1 MGEAGPWGNKEA
13 GAKGV
18 SPQEAGWGADRES
31 ETGEASTEPRTG
43 EVMTVPGS
51 GFRTR
56 RCMCQPRRSTADELD
71 VTQVWGTIRLVRN
84 TGENRTLETQ
94 VHFSPYL
101 FEAFLFEPVDE
112 VRSTAKVGNGV
123 AVISLP
129 KKTNKVWERLMII
142 KNDKE
147 KQRTIR
153 EKALLKYQEKLSLES
168 RSKAEKQHAEKKYA
182 LETMMKLEKE
192 ERDSIQKM
200 KETERDITT
209 AELAAWQ
216 LRQKEEAQLK
226 HQSQRDGQ
234 NKVKVMTE
242 KQDNGCSGGGTVIP
256 DQQANSEA
264 KSKKKKA
271 DLPAPRLAGNIQVT
285 FTPRVFSTAL
295 RESRVP
301 EEEEWLKKQAEAR
314 RAVNADVE
322 ELKDLKENEK
332 NSDWLKN
339 KGDKCFVT
347 GDYLGAVNA
356 YNLAVRLNRKIPAL
370 YSNRAACHLKLRNL
384 HKAIEDSSQA
394 LDLLTPPV
402 AANAAARVRAHVRRG
417 SAFCQLQLY
426 AEGLQDYQA
435 ALKIDP
441 HNEALQ
447 ADTQRIR
454 DIIQGTAAQ
463 PETQ

>member
-1 MGEAGPWGNKEA
+1 MPLLVTDYSWTQTESTVYISVPLK
-13 GAKGV
+13 GAK
-18 SPQEAGWGADRES
+18 AGKVDIL
-31 ETGEASTEPRTG
+31 ST
-43 EVMTVPGS
+43 
-51 GFRTR
+51 
-56 RCMCQPRRSTADELD
+56 DDYLK
-71 VTQVWGTIRLVRN
+71 
-84 TGENRTLETQ
+84 
-94 VHFSPYL
+94 VHYPPYL
-101 FEAFLFEPVDE
+101 FEAFLFEPVDD
-112 VRSTAKVGNGV
+112 VRSSAKVGNGV

-129 KKTNKVWERLMII
+129 KRSNKEWEQLMITTD
-142 KNDKE
+142 DKDKKKE
-147 KQRTIR
+147 IR
-153 EKALLKYQEKLSLES
+153 EKALLKYQKTLSSDS
-168 RSKAEKQHAEKKYA
+168 RSKAEKQQAEKKYA

-200 KETERDITT
+200 KDTKREETT

-216 LRQKEEAQLK
+216 QRLKEEAVEEAQLNP
-226 HQSQRDGQ
+226 QSQSDNQ
-234 NKVKVMTE
+234 TE
-242 KQDNGCSGGGTVIP
+242 KRVKGHSGGGKVKL
-256 DQQANSEA
+256 DQRDNSEA
-264 KSKKKKA
+264 KSKKKQA
-271 DLPAPRLAGNIQVT
+271 DLPAPRYAGNIQVS
-285 FTPRVFSTAL
+285 FTPRVFPTAL

-314 RAVNADVE
+314 RAVNADVQ
-322 ELKDLKENEK
+322 ELDDLKEEERNA
-332 NSDWLKN
+332 DWLKD

-356 YNLAVRLNRKIPAL
+356 YNLAIRLNRKIPAL

-402 AANAAARVRAHVRRG
+402 AANAAARARASVRRG

-441 HNEALQ
+441 SNEALQ

-454 DIIQGTAAQ
+454 DIIQGTAAATEKQ
-463 PETQ
+463 